1 MLISTRGRYALRV
14 MADLVEHDADG
25 YVVLMDAAKRQDIS
39 EKYLE
44 GILAGLSKAGLVLA
58 LRGRGGG
65 YRLAKA
71 PEEYS
76 VGEILRATGE
86 ELAPVACLKDG
97 EHGCERAGE
106 CRTLPVWEGLDKL
119 IGGYLDSIK
128 LSDLGTSSNLHN

>member
-14 MADLVEHDADG
+14 MADLAEHDADG
-25 YVVLMDAAKRQDIS
+25 YVVLMDAAKRQNIS

-76 VGEILRATGE
+76 VGEILRATG
-86 ELAPVACLKDG
+86 
-97 EHGCERAGE
+97 
-106 CRTLPVWEGLDKL
+106 
-119 IGGYLDSIK
+119 
-128 LSDLGTSSNLHN
+128 